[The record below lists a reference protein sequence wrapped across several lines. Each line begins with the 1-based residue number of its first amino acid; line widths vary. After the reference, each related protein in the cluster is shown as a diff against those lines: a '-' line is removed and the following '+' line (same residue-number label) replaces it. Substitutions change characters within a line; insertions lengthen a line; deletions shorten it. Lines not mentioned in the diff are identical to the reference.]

1 MKKTVFSIIALLL
14 AGIITAMTASG
25 CSPIPGT
32 ESSAETLV
40 FLNADRKAPTGTV
53 APTDEFKRALADFTC
68 TLLREMAKEST
79 DSRLV
84 SGLSVATA
92 LGMTAG
98 GAKGETLA
106 QMEALLGLPCE
117 DFAAQLGG
125 FYASLP
131 STQGASFKKANA
143 VFHTTSGRYTVEQSF
158 IDFVN
163 RYYDAD
169 VGLMN
174 FGAPDAEKKVNE
186 WCDKQTDG
194 MIPVLFE
201 DENALTDDT
210 VMLLL
215 NALCFDALWAVPY
228 DEYSTREGT
237 FHGVKGDEQV
247 TMLHG
252 EEGYYLAGEHEIGF
266 VKPYDGG
273 NYAFVALLP
282 NAEGDL
288 TDYLATLTGER
299 LLSLWAGKSYDTVYT
314 TMPKFTVD
322 DSVTLNDILQ
332 SLGMTD
338 AFDPNA
344 ADLSGLGHSEAGNTW
359 IDFVLH
365 KTHLE
370 LDESGTRAAA
380 VTAVAVMDECAPMEP
395 KTVTLDRPFVY
406 GIVDT
411 ATGLPLFFGCCRSV
425 G

>member
-1 MKKTVFSIIALLL
+1 MKNLTKLLALLL
-14 AGIITAMTASG
+14 TGLTVVLSLCGCGTVPGASHAGSL
-25 CSPIPGT
+25 S
-32 ESSAETLV
+32 
-40 FLNADRKAPTGTV
+40 FLNSDRSAPAGAEAPTE
-53 APTDEFKRALADFTC
+53 EFKLALADLTC

-84 SGLSVATA
+84 SGLSAATA

-106 QMEALLGLPCE
+106 QMEALLGLPYE
-117 DFAAQLGG
+117 EFAASLGG

-131 STQGASFKKANA
+131 STKNASFKKANA
-143 VFHTTSGRYTVEQSF
+143 VFHTTSDRYTVEQAF

-169 VGLMN
+169 VGLMD

-186 WCDKQTDG
+186 WCGEQTDG

-201 DENALTDDT
+201 DESALTDDT

-228 DEYSTREGT
+228 NEYATREGT

-247 TMLHG
+247 TMLCS
-252 EEGYYLAGEHEIGF
+252 EEGYYLAGERETGF
-266 VKPYDGG
+266 VKPYEGG

-282 NAEGDL
+282 NAEGDIS
-288 TDYLATLTGER
+288 DYLATLTGER
-299 LLSLWAGKSYDTVYT
+299 LLALWEGKSYDTVYT
-314 TMPKFTVD
+314 AMPKFTVD
-322 DSVTLNDILQ
+322 DSVTLNDILK

-338 AFDPNA
+338 AFDPNL
-344 ADLSGLGHSEAGNTW
+344 ADLSGLGHSEAGNSW
-359 IDFVLH
+359 IDFVLQ
-365 KTHLE
+365 KTHLK

-380 VTAVAVMDECAPMEP
+380 VTAVAVTDECAPMDP
-395 KTVTLDRPFVY
+395 KVVTLDRPFVY

-411 ATGLPLFFGCCRSV
+411 ATGLPLFLGCCRSV
-425 G
+425 GA